1 MDYAKEAKRVL
12 ESPPLAPAMPEPEPA
27 KSAFSWDDLTALA
40 SQMVSSEARHMLAMK
55 AAQALR
61 TR

>member
-1 MDYAKEAKRVL
+1 M
-12 ESPPLAPAMPEPEPA
+12 
-27 KSAFSWDDLTALA
+27 TALA

-61 TR
+61 TRQTDFSNQQASA